1 MRICVVCDKIKK
13 INLFPVD
20 CNICICCKNK
30 KRCLYCN
37 ELKNKSK
44 FRYARNKC
52 INCEYSRRPET
63 ILRSKKMKPK
73 KKKILK
79 KVILNEPQYKKYV
92 IDLKK
97 PLIIF
102 YSY

>member
-1 MRICVVCDKIKK
+1 MRECVVCGNIKK

-30 KRCLYCN
+30 KRCLYCKV
-37 ELKNKSK
+37 LKNKSN

-52 INCEYSRRPET
+52 IKCEYTSRPET
-63 ILRSKKMKPK
+63 INKPKQKKPK

-79 KVILNEPQYKKYV
+79 KIIINEPIYKKYV
-92 IDLKK
+92 IDLNK
-97 PLIIF
+97 PLVFF

>member
-1 MRICVVCDKIKK
+1 MRACVVCDKIKK

-20 CNICICCKNK
+20 CIICLCCKNK

-37 ELKNKSK
+37 VLKNKSK

-52 INCEYSRRPET
+52 IKCEYTTRTET
-63 ILRSKKMKPK
+63 TIKPKKKKPK

-79 KVILNEPQYKKYV
+79 KVIPIKPIYKKYDKD
-92 IDLKK
+92 IDI
-97 PLIIF
+97 PLTIF
-102 YSY
+102 CSY

>member
-1 MRICVVCDKIKK
+1 MRACVVCDKIKK

-20 CNICICCKNK
+20 CNICLCCKNK

-37 ELKNKSK
+37 VLKNKSK

-52 INCEYSRRPET
+52 IKCEYTTRPET
-63 ILRSKKMKPK
+63 IIKPKKKPK

-79 KVILNEPQYKKYV
+79 KVIPIKPIYKKYD
-92 IDLKK
+92 IDL
-97 PLIIF
+97 PLKIF
-102 YSY
+102 CSY

>member
-1 MRICVVCDKIKK
+1 MRACVVCDKIKK

-20 CNICICCKNK
+20 CNICLCCKNK

-37 ELKNKSK
+37 VLKNKSK

-52 INCEYSRRPET
+52 IKCEYTTRTET
-63 ILRSKKMKPK
+63 TIKPK

-79 KVILNEPQYKKYV
+79 KVISNKPIYKKYDKD
-92 IDLKK
+92 IDI
-97 PLIIF
+97 PLTIF
-102 YSY
+102 CSY

>member
-1 MRICVVCDKIKK
+1 MRACVVCDKIKK

-37 ELKNKSK
+37 VLKNKSK

-52 INCEYSRRPET
+52 IKCEYTTRPET
-63 ILRSKKMKPK
+63 IIKPK

-79 KVILNEPQYKKYV
+79 KVIPIKPIYKKYDID
-92 IDLKK
+92 IDL
-97 PLIIF
+97 PLKIF
-102 YSY
+102 CSY